1 MLGEFDLIKRFFMPH
16 TDHTVLAGGDDAA
29 LIAIAAGMEL
39 AVSVDALVAGYHF
52 FADADAYGV
61 GWKCL
66 AVNVSDMAAMGAAPR
81 WATLALTLP
90 AVDAQWLAD
99 FARGFLALAADEGI
113 DLIGG
118 DTTRGPL
125 CVCVQIMGEVPRGE
139 ALRRSGA
146 RAGDDLW
153 VSGTLGDAALALAH
167 ARGDFRLHADDFEYA
182 CKRLHQPQPRVA
194 LGRGLLGRATSA
206 IDVSDGLVG
215 DVGHIAAA
223 SEVRASIR
231 WDSIPLSMVGMRYAD
246 HPLVRQAALAGG
258 DDYELAFTAPASVR
272 QEIDALAAQV
282 GVGVTRIG
290 MMESGS
296 GVVVLDRQGEPISL
310 TESGFDHFR

>member
-1 MLGEFDLIKRFFMPH
+1 
-16 TDHTVLAGGDDAA
+16 
-29 LIAIAAGMEL
+29 
-39 AVSVDALVAGYHF
+39 
-52 FADADAYGV
+52 
-61 GWKCL
+61 
-66 AVNVSDMAAMGAAPR
+66 
-81 WATLALTLP
+81 
-90 AVDAQWLAD
+90 
-99 FARGFLALAADEGI
+99 
-113 DLIGG
+113 
-118 DTTRGPL
+118 
-125 CVCVQIMGEVPRGE
+125 VCVQIMGEVPRGE